1 MPRHTKRRK
10 KYGGSPSLLK
20 SEHALIMNSPT
31 KESLK
36 RNIEGAQTK
45 ADVLARTS
53 PIRLSNKLNKYSSN
67 IGKLGESEVP
77 LEQDKKD
84 ALKYFRS
91 LSSYP
96 IQNTPYKRTI
106 KNSYKAETPS
116 YKVAMPPSSPKSY
129 KVATPSSPKSY
140 KVATPSSSPKSYKV
154 ATPSS
159 SPKSYKVAMPSSSP
173 KSYKV
178 ATPSS
183 PKSYKVAT
191 PSSSPKSDKVATPK
205 SYKVATPSS
214 PPSDKV
220 ATQSNIL
227 LETFNKHPAVKAIK
241 NVVNHARNQFAK
253 TFNNMNKWLEGREP
267 IQSGG
272 KRKRKGT
279 KHKGTKRKRTKR
291 KGTKRKGTKRRGTK

>member
-129 KVATPSSPKSY
+129 KVATPSSP
-140 KVATPSSSPKSYKV
+140 
-154 ATPSS
+154 
-159 SPKSYKVAMPSSSP
+159 
-173 KSYKV
+173 
-178 ATPSS
+178 
-183 PKSYKVAT
+183 
-191 PSSSPKSDKVATPK
+191 
-205 SYKVATPSS
+205 
-214 PPSDKV
+214 PSDKV